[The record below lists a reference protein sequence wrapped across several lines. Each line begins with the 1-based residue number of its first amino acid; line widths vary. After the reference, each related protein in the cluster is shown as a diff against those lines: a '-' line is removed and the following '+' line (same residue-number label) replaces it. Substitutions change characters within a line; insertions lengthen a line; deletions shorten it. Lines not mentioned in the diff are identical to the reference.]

1 MSLTPKANRPSL
13 LEFLINCSGVSLVS
27 YGMLVLSVL
36 SEVVMHC
43 GLIFLYNMYTLS
55 KNYSNIDHRGKET
68 LEDELIVFLDW
79 LTELN

>member
-1 MSLTPKANRPSL
+1 
-13 LEFLINCSGVSLVS
+13 
-27 YGMLVLSVL
+27 
-36 SEVVMHC
+36 MHC
-43 GLIFLYNMYTLS
+43 GSIFLYNMYTLS